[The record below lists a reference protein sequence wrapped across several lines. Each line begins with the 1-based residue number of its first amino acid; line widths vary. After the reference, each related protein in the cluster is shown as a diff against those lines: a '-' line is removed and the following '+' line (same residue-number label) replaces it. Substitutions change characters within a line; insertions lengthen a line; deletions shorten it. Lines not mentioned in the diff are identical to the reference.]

1 MPVAYAAAA
10 YRQTG
15 VVSRAL
21 EANPHQLIAQL
32 LGGTLERIRLARALI
47 VRGERARKAE
57 AIRSAAAIVDGLRM
71 SLDRSNGGAIA
82 ERLDAL
88 YEYIGQRLLEA
99 NATDDVARL
108 DECERLLGTIDS
120 AWAQL
125 PQSKSGP

>member
-1 MPVAYAAAA
+1 MPVAHAAAA

-21 EANPHQLIAQL
+21 EGNPHQLIAQL
-32 LGGTLERIRLARALI
+32 LGGALERIRLARALI
-47 VRGERARKAE
+47 ARGERARKAD

-71 SLDRSNGGAIA
+71 ALDRASGGAIA

-88 YEYIGQRLLEA
+88 YEYVGQRLLEA
-99 NATDDVARL
+99 NATDDVGRL
-108 DECERLLGTIDS
+108 DECDRLLGTIDA

-125 PQSKSGP
+125 PQSREAP